1 MSVGNRIAYLRQDRR
16 ISQSRLASIM
26 GVSRQAVSKWEH
38 DLSQPD
44 TMNLIR
50 LAEVLETDV
59 EFLATGKAIATPP
72 SPSDPLVS
80 PKIQTVEVEKIV
92 EVEKPVEVERIVE
105 VQKIV
110 EVVKPV
116 YRDRIVEVEKIVE
129 QVREK
134 PVIRKVIRYK
144 YVRSP
149 LEYAAIGLAALGLGL
164 IIGAIFL

>member
-1 MSVGNRIAYLRQDRR
+1 MSVGNRIAVLRGEKG

-26 GVSRQAVSKWEH
+26 GVSRQAVSKWEK

-59 EFLATGKAIATPP
+59 EFLATGKVIPVPP
-72 SPSDPLVS
+72 SPSDSVLA
-80 PKIQTVEVEKIV
+80 PKIQTIEVEKIV
-92 EVEKPVEVERIVE
+92 EIVKPVEVERIVE
-105 VQKIV
+105 VEKIV
-110 EVVKPV
+110 KVEKPV

-129 QVREK
+129 QVQER

-144 YVRSP
+144 YVRNP

-164 IIGAIFL
+164 ILGAIFL